1 MLSIYY
7 ICLDKDWLYPQYHD
21 VDCTKIKKPDE
32 LEGIMISPPS
42 PIDKDLLDS
51 IRGSLI
57 GLALGD
63 AMGAH
68 VEFRPRQYLL
78 EHPVSDL
85 QGGGTWGLK
94 QGQVF
99 IELLLKMNIKIDTI
113 NALHRRKFACQK
125 WISLFTLY
133 LDGMVNFTANRLL

>member
-1 MLSIYY
+1 M
-7 ICLDKDWLYPQYHD
+7 CLDKDWLHPQYHD
-21 VDCTKIKKPDE
+21 ANCTQIKKPDE
-32 LEGIMISPPS
+32 LEGIMSPPPS
-42 PIDKDLLDS
+42 PIDEKILDR

-78 EHPVSDL
+78 EHRVTDL
-85 QGGGTWGLK
+85 EGGGTWGLK

-99 IELLLKMNIKIDTI
+99 MKNMIKHV
-113 NALHRRKFACQK
+113 LCC
-125 WISLFTLY
+125 
-133 LDGMVNFTANRLL
+133 M